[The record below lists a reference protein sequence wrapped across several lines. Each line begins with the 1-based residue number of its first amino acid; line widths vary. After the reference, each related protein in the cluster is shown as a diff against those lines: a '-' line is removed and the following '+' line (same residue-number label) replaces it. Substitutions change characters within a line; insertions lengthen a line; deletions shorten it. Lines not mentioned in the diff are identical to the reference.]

1 MKNKKQKRTTTI
13 AVSIADNERL
23 TEYCETYKILKK
35 DFISIILNFLENNGI
50 NPKTDNAPKT
60 ELALIKKRINFHIG
74 FAKTQEKEFIRP
86 AMGAIIKTEE
96 RLKDHIE
103 NVAIKQDL
111 EPLLTSNQ
119 NIRYINKA
127 NKIIQNN
134 FEEYMKSYEKR
145 ITALFKDLKADI
157 EQVKS
162 KRGIYFKK

>member
-35 DFISIILNFLENNGI
+35 DFISITLNFLENNGI

-60 ELALIKKRINFHIG
+60 ELARIKKRIDYNIG
-74 FAKTQEKEFIRP
+74 FVKTQEKEFIRP
-86 AMGAIIKTEE
+86 AMEAIIKTEE
-96 RLKDHIE
+96 RLKNHIE
-103 NVAIKQDL
+103 NVAKKQDL
-111 EPLLTSNQ
+111 KPLLTSEQ
-119 NIRYINKA
+119 NLQYHNKA
-127 NKIIQNN
+127 IDIIQKN
-134 FEEYMKSYEKR
+134 FKKQLGSHEKR
-145 ITALFKDLKADI
+145 LINLFEDLKTDI